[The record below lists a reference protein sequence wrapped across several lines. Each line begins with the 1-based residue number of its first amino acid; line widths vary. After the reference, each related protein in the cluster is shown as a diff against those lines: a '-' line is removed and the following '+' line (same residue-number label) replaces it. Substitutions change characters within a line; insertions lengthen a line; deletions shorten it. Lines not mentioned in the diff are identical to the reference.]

1 MARYHGTFGERE
13 MRGSYEDRDDIRR
26 IEREDA
32 SMVPSGNGA
41 HANMPSELVMKS
53 YGEDDSYLPEGL
65 DDTIK
70 GISAQKN
77 LDNSKKKA
85 HLAPKKI

>member
-1 MARYHGTFGERE
+1 MARFH
-13 MRGSYEDRDDIRR
+13 GSYEDRDDVRR
-26 IEREDA
+26 LERQDA

-41 HANMPSELVMKS
+41 HAGMPTEVVMRA
-53 YGEDDSYLPEGL
+53 YPDDNSYLPENL

-70 GISAQKN
+70 GIAAQKN
-77 LDNSKKKA
+77 LDNSKKRA